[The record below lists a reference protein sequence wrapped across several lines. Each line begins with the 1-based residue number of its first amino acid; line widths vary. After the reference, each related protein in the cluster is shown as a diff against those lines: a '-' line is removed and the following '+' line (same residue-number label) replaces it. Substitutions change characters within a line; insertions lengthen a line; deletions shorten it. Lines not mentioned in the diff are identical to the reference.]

1 VRKSSVAGFVSGFER
16 CREPK
21 KRSSPRS
28 PVASDVV
35 LTGAGIQCRDV
46 KHVVAPPRVSLGE
59 AAEQLGVHYMT
70 AYRYVRTGRLP
81 AEIRGARWTVAVTD
95 LHSLVPARRETERG
109 DTTLRRQTQLRDRMT
124 KGDDAGAWRVIE
136 DAMASGFEPNSI
148 HTQLLL
154 PSLQIIGEEWEA
166 GRRTVAEEHRASE
179 IAGRIIGRLGPRFT
193 RRGPSRGTIVLGVVP
208 GDPHGLGA
216 GVLSDFLRHAGFE
229 PVNLGANTPV
239 ASFVEMALHSD
250 RVLAVM
256 VGATTLRRDK
266 VLREVAGALRKV
278 GITRPILAG
287 GRAVRDEAHAR
298 ALGAD
303 GWSGHSAEDAVA
315 RVSALLS
322 TKSAL
327 AVSRSTNL

>member
-1 VRKSSVAGFVSGFER
+1 M
-16 CREPK
+16 
-21 KRSSPRS
+21 
-28 PVASDVV
+28 
-35 LTGAGIQCRDV
+35 
-46 KHVVAPPRVSLGE
+46 VAPPRVSLGE

-81 AEIRGARWTVAVTD
+81 AELRGARWTVAVAD
-95 LHSLVPARRETERG
+95 LNSFVSTHRKIERG

-136 DAMASGFEPNSI
+136 DAMASGSEPTSI
-148 HTQLLL
+148 HTRLLL
-154 PSLQIIGEEWEA
+154 PSLQIIGEEWKA
-166 GRRTVAEEHRASE
+166 GLRSIAEEHRASE
-179 IAGRIIGRLGPRFT
+179 IAGRIIGRLGPRFA

-256 VGATTLRRDK
+256 VGATTSRRDK
-266 VLREVAGALRKV
+266 ALREVVDALRKV
-278 GITRPILAG
+278 RVTRPVLVG

-298 ALGAD
+298 GLGAD
-303 GWSGHSAEDAVA
+303 GWSGHSAADAVA
-315 RVSALLS
+315 RVSAIVS
-322 TKSAL
+322 TKANMATSHSADF
-327 AVSRSTNL
+327 